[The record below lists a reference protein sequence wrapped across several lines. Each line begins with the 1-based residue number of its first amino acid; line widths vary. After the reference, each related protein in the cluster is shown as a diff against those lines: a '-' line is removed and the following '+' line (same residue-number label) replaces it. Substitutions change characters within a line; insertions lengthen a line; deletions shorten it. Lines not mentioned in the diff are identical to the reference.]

1 MTPTDDVHAQ
11 ALKLARTYLGQE
23 DLDGGW
29 FELGGSS
36 LDAARLVSS
45 LEHDHGW
52 EIALQDLLT
61 APSVADL
68 LTAPAAAVAPEAPD
82 TADAPAPAPVAAATG
97 GASAGGADVLWPALA
112 RLSASERLALAH
124 RLLGDVLRES
134 GESR

>member
-1 MTPTDDVHAQ
+1 MTPTDDMRAQ

-61 APSVADL
+61 APSVAGL
-68 LTAPAAAVAPEAPD
+68 LTAPAAAAAPEAPD
-82 TADAPAPAPVAAATG
+82 AAVAPSPSPVAAAA
-97 GASAGGADVLWPALA
+97 GAASTGGADVLWPALA

-134 GESR
+134 AGPR

>member
-61 APSVADL
+61 APSVAGL

-82 TADAPAPAPVAAATG
+82 TADAPPSAPVAAAAG
-97 GASAGGADVLWPALA
+97 GTSAGGADVLWPALA

-134 GESR
+134 GEPR

>member
-61 APSVADL
+61 APSVAGL
-68 LTAPAAAVAPEAPD
+68 LTAPATADAPEAP
-82 TADAPAPAPVAAATG
+82 AAPSPAPVAAAAG
-97 GASAGGADVLWPALA
+97 GASKGGADVLWPALA

-134 GESR
+134 GEPR

>member
-52 EIALQDLLT
+52 EIALPDLLT
-61 APSVADL
+61 APSVAGL
-68 LTAPAAAVAPEAPD
+68 LTAPATAVAPEAPD
-82 TADAPAPAPVAAATG
+82 AADAPSPSPVAAATG
-97 GASAGGADVLWPALA
+97 DASAGGADVLWPTLV
-112 RLSASERLALAH
+112 RLSVSERLALAH

-134 GESR
+134 GEPR

>member
-1 MTPTDDVHAQ
+1 MTPTDDMHAQ

-61 APSVADL
+61 APSVAGL
-68 LTAPAAAVAPEAPD
+68 LTAPAAAAAPQAPD
-82 TADAPAPAPVAAATG
+82 AAVPPAPAPGAAA
-97 GASAGGADVLWPALA
+97 AGGGRP
-112 RLSASERLALAH
+112 
-124 RLLGDVLRES
+124 
-134 GESR
+134 